1 MLAFLSSSIGKK
13 VIMSLSGLFLLVFLA
28 FHAALNLTALF
39 SESFYNQ
46 ACEFM
51 GSGFV
56 MPLVPVLALGFIVHI
71 LWSLRIEFQNWNCRP
86 NSMRYRVPTQTKA
99 SSWASK
105 NMLALGVIVL
115 GLLAIHFFHF
125 WSKMQLPELLGNH
138 DAVAENPR
146 QLIIDLFKNPVW
158 CVLYLAWF
166 VAIFYHVSHG
176 FWSAFQSL
184 GLNNSKWLPRL
195 QFLAKI
201 YAVVVFVAYA
211 AIPVCVLTGCHAE
224 GTPTEPAACVA
235 TEEAAEEE
243 TEATTDEAAAEET
256 ETTAETDA
264 NNA

>member
-28 FHAALNLTALF
+28 LHAAINATALF
-39 SESFYNQ
+39 SETLYNQ

-56 MPLVPVLALGFIVHI
+56 LPFVPVLALGFIIHI
-71 LWSLRIEFQNWNCRP
+71 LVSLRVEFQNWNCRP
-86 NSMRYRVPTQTKA
+86 SSMRYRVPTQTKA

-115 GLLAIHFFHF
+115 GLLAIHFLHF
-125 WSKMQLPELLGNH
+125 WTKMQLPEMLGKH
-138 DAVAENPR
+138 GAENPR
-146 QLIIDLFKNPVW
+146 QLIIDLFQNPVW
-158 CVLYLAWF
+158 CVVYIAWF

-195 QFLAKI
+195 QYLAKI
-201 YAVVVFVAYA
+201 YAVVIFLAYA
-211 AIPVCVLTGCHAE
+211 AIPVCVLTGCYGDKWAVGCE
-224 GTPTEPAACVA
+224 ETPACVA
-235 TEEAAEEE
+235 TEEADGE
-243 TEATTDEAAAEET
+243 EATAEEAAATTEVEEA
-256 ETTAETDA
+256 ETAE
-264 NNA
+264 

>member
-71 LWSLRIEFQNWNCRP
+71 LVSLRVEFQNWNCRP

-115 GLLAIHFFHF
+115 GLLAIHFIHF
-125 WSKMQLPELLGNH
+125 WSKMQLPELLGKH
-138 DAVAENPR
+138 GAENPR

-195 QFLAKI
+195 QCLAKV
-201 YAVVVFVAYA
+201 YAVVVFVVYA
-211 AIPVCVLTGCHAE
+211 AIPVCVLTGCYAE
-224 GTPTEPAACVA
+224 GTPVEPAACVA
-235 TEEAAEEE
+235 SEETAAEE
-243 TEATTDEAAAEET
+243 TEATTDEAAAT
-256 ETTAETDA
+256 TDA
-264 NNA
+264 EEAEAAE